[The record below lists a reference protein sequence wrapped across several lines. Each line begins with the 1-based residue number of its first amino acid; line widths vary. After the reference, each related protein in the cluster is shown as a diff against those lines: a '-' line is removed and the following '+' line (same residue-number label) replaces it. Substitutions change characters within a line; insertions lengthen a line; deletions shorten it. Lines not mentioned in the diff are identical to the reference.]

1 VPKRKRFTDL
11 TFRNLKPR
19 AERYDEPVNGRG
31 LYATVQPSGRKRYTI
46 RFRDPISGKTVKDT
60 LPDGTSLA
68 VAEKRHADAK
78 LKIAQGADPRGE
90 EKARTG
96 AATNTLASIVA
107 RYYASPDVKKQASAG
122 HSQAMINRNVIEE
135 FGSRPIADIKRSELL
150 SLYDEI
156 VVARGERTADAT
168 LRNLGRVFNFW
179 QLRDPD
185 EAFRSPI
192 VRGMSKYKP
201 AQHARKRIL
210 SDDEI
215 RKLRAAVPELGIY
228 GQLLW
233 FKLLTAAR
241 LREVSE
247 MTWYEVQDGLW
258 RLPKERNKIGED
270 LVRPLSKAALA
281 LWDALPRVT
290 GVGYP
295 FSLGDVPFNSFSRFK
310 RKLDA
315 LVQFEQPFVAH
326 DLRRTARSLLSRVG
340 INSDVAELCLGHKLK
355 GLVRQSYDLH
365 PYFAEKQHAF
375 EALAAELD
383 RIISGTP
390 ADNVVTLRR

>member
-1 VPKRKRFTDL
+1 VAKRFTDITL
-11 TFRNLKPR
+11 RNLKPK
-19 AERYDEPVNGRG
+19 AERYEVPIDGAGFRAVVHP
-31 LYATVQPSGRKRYTI
+31 TGRKAFI
-46 RFRDPISGKTVKDT
+46 LRFRSPADNKPAKLT
-60 LPDGTSLA
+60 LGGGSLA
-68 VAEKRHADAK
+68 GAAKLCADAR
-78 LKIAQGADPRGE
+78 LRIAQGADPRGE
-90 EKARTG
+90 KRAQKA
-96 AATNTLASIVA
+96 AAANTLASVVA
-107 RYYASPDVKKQASAG
+107 RYYSSPDVKKLASAG
-122 HSQAMINRNVIEE
+122 HSHAMISRNVLDE

-168 LRNLGRVFNFW
+168 LRILGRVFNWW

-215 RKLRAAVPELGIY
+215 RKLYDACMKLGIY
-228 GQLLW
+228 GQMLW

-247 MTWYEVQDGLW
+247 MTFDEVRDSVW
-258 RLPKERNKIGED
+258 RLPASRNKIGED

-281 LWDALPRVT
+281 LWDALPRVA
-290 GVGYP
+290 GVNYP
-295 FSLGDVPFNSFSRFK
+295 FSLGVASFNSFSRFK
-310 RKLDA
+310 RVLDA
-315 LVQFEQPFVAH
+315 AVQFEQPFVVH
-326 DLRRTARSLLSRVG
+326 DLRRTARSLLSRIG

-365 PYFAEKQHAF
+365 PYFTEKAHAF

-383 RIISGTP
+383 RIISGP
-390 ADNVVTLRR
+390 PKGNVIALRG